1 MIESSGKYTVKETG
15 ASVDYTF
22 SFEAY
27 ENIDQAIESLGE
39 VKCLA
44 LIQRMVKVDA
54 NNTAREKAKTANGHS
69 TRPVMSEA
77 EKAEKK
83 VARAEDKALLDAVK
97 ALSPEQ
103 REALGL

>member
-15 ASVDYTF
+15 ASVDYNF
-22 SFEAY
+22 SFEAFD
-27 ENIDQAIESLGE
+27 NIDQAIESLGE